1 MVSTLGISFGY
12 HDSSVALITNEG
24 KVYAEHEERFTRL
37 KFDSGFPKNSLNWLL
52 ELGLTSDIRGVFY
65 YEDPRIKQ
73 RRLVSQYI
81 NNPPKSNIN
90 NEVLTSIKLTT
101 VNLCQKA

>member
-37 KFDSGFPKNSLNWLL
+37 KFDSGFPKNSLN
-52 ELGLTSDIRGVFY
+52 S
-65 YEDPRIKQ
+65 
-73 RRLVSQYI
+73 
-81 NNPPKSNIN
+81 
-90 NEVLTSIKLTT
+90 
-101 VNLCQKA
+101 